1 MIKVILHKI
10 FTILLALFVLLSTVS
25 FTVKKHYCGNVLV
38 DASIFAEAETCE
50 METLEELQSR
60 ACCKDEVQL
69 VKGQDELKMSL
80 FDHVEFEQ
88 QKVLVSFVFSYI
100 NLFKILEKE
109 VVPHKNYAP
118 PNLVN
123 DIQVLNNTFLI

>member
-50 METLEELQSR
+50 METFEELQSR
-60 ACCKDEVQL
+60 GCCKDEVQL

>member
-1 MIKVILHKI
+1 MIKVVLHKI
-10 FTILLALFVLLSTVS
+10 FIILLSLFVLLSTVS
-25 FTVKKHYCGNVLV
+25 FTVKKHYCANVLV
-38 DASIFAEAETCE
+38 DASIFSEAETCD
-50 METLEELQSR
+50 MEIIEEPQPR
-60 ACCKDEVQL
+60 GCCKDEVQL

-80 FDHVEFEQ
+80 FDHVEFKQ

-109 VVPHKNYAP
+109 VVPHENYAP